1 MPTIALDRI
10 SEHHFISSWLDAS
23 NDKGKLLI
31 VDLGM
36 NAGEFAREML
46 RRYHHSRVVAVE
58 ANPRLASAVEQRP
71 TLHCYNYA
79 IGPENGPVSFG
90 IDPDDSTVSSLNETG
105 GSQTNIVVEG
115 IHFADFVEKTH
126 LENEVIDLLKIDI
139 EGSELELFE
148 QTPACFFTNVRQIAV
163 EFHAFS
169 NPDHLPRIT
178 KILARM
184 RALDFHCVDFTTN
197 FQDVL
202 MVNKRPGLNQ
212 FRRIQMME
220 ITLSKY
226 VRGVKRKLARIGSRM
241 TRLLK
246 PIFLPIEIGAMTP
259 ALISI
264 WRFNYYEPESETP
277 YLRKTVLGTA
287 ARDAEIAR
295 FTQRD
300 GGDELRISALL
311 GRRSC
316 PDPFP

>member
-46 RRYHHSRVVAVE
+46 QRYHHSRVVAVE
-58 ANPRLASAVEQRP
+58 ANPHLASAIEHRP
-71 TLHCYNYA
+71 NLHCYNYA

-90 IDPDDSTVSSLNETG
+90 IDRDNSTASSLNETG
-105 GSQTNIVVEG
+105 GNRTNIVVEG

-126 LENEVIDLLKIDI
+126 IDNEVIDLLKIDI

-178 KILARM
+178 KIIARM
-184 RALDFHCVDFTTN
+184 R
-197 FQDVL
+197 
-202 MVNKRPGLNQ
+202 GL
-212 FRRIQMME
+212 
-220 ITLSKY
+220 LS
-226 VRGVKRKLARIGSRM
+226 
-241 TRLLK
+241 
-246 PIFLPIEIGAMTP
+246 
-259 ALISI
+259 LIH
-264 WRFNYYEPESETP
+264 
-277 YLRKTVLGTA
+277 
-287 ARDAEIAR
+287 
-295 FTQRD
+295 
-300 GGDELRISALL
+300 IS
-311 GRRSC
+311 
-316 PDPFP
+316 